1 MSLERRSVSSFISLL
16 SWIKAWLK
24 TLFFQD
30 MPEFSQTFVMLL
42 VNCIPK
48 SNSQGKLLSLFYLEQ
63 TVNIWMRCHQDL
75 FHGHA
80 IGQCSNQTFPTF
92 FFFFF
97 RKGSPSSTV
106 EKKQFVGESRSL
118 QTLTSLLLWNKKSPQ
133 TEKIFLA
140 KIMSIPGTGN
150 TSHFFVL
157 LLWCF
162 LSLFLDFPFLREST
176 CTHQAL
182 KYLNKEKALFFR
194 IESFA
199 TSNIPEMSDNS
210 NCFEQRILAC
220 SISQMQ
226 WGQAWITQVKRF
238 AIPYLSSLSLLS
250 VSVYVGLQHWTHPYM
265 KAPYNFEKME
275 DILV

>member
-75 FHGHA
+75 FHGHV
-80 IGQCSNQTFPTF
+80 IGQRSDQTCPTF
-92 FFFFF
+92 FFLLQKGKSIFYC
-97 RKGSPSSTV
+97 RKET
-106 EKKQFVGESRSL
+106 EFVGESRSL

-150 TSHFFVL
+150 IHI
-157 LLWCF
+157 F
-162 LSLFLDFPFLREST
+162 LYYYSGAF
-176 CTHQAL
+176 
-182 KYLNKEKALFFR
+182 
-194 IESFA
+194 
-199 TSNIPEMSDNS
+199 
-210 NCFEQRILAC
+210 
-220 SISQMQ
+220 
-226 WGQAWITQVKRF
+226 
-238 AIPYLSSLSLLS
+238 
-250 VSVYVGLQHWTHPYM
+250 
-265 KAPYNFEKME
+265 
-275 DILV
+275 